1 MNYVTGFGLTRPS
14 AGVDNHKMDFYNI
27 NIILILYYN
36 IILIFVYFMLQVSVK
51 EVIKDE
57 ETKMNVRN
65 VSTSEAVILFFG
77 HRVVCTVFSRNC
89 NQ

>member
-1 MNYVTGFGLTRPS
+1 
-14 AGVDNHKMDFYNI
+14 
-27 NIILILYYN
+27 
-36 IILIFVYFMLQVSVK
+36 MLQVSVK